1 MTGTVLIVDDS
12 LTVRMNLVDAF
23 GAGDFKTVPCATAA
37 EARRALDTVAV
48 DAIVLDVLLPDAD
61 GVTFLAEL
69 RAMAAHRDKP
79 VLLLSSEAEV
89 SDRVRGLRTG
99 ADAYVGKPY
108 DIGYLVAKTRELMR
122 ARQPQQLDAKT
133 LLLIEDDPALRLR
146 LKDHL
151 EAHGYLVLIAASGED
166 GLRVAADRR
175 PSVIVVDATL
185 AGIDGATVIGR
196 LRLDAALRDIPCLL
210 LTESSDRTS
219 HLDVFGAGADAFVRK
234 DEPIDVILAKLA
246 NIGRQSTATAATLET
261 TSLNGPKLVLA
272 VDDSVTYLHEIG
284 ASLRTDGYE
293 VALARNGEDA
303 LALLAEQNVD
313 CIVLDLKMPGIG
325 GLEACQRIKQTPSM
339 RDIPLIMVSALDKPD
354 STLAGLA
361 AGADDFLGKSDDL
374 GVLKALV
381 RAQIRR
387 RQFQDEN
394 RRQHEELRAK
404 VIEAEADST
413 RELARS
419 RQNLVEALEWKNH
432 ELEAFSY
439 SVAHDL
445 RSPLQIIQG
454 FSEALLDQH
463 ADAATEDEDEDTHYL
478 TLIHDAARR
487 MAELVDALLDLAR
500 AGRAELAAEDVD
512 LSRLAREVA
521 DELQRGEPDRALEF
535 TIEDGLVAYADPHLV
550 RALLANLMGNAW
562 KFTRFTEGARIEVG
576 AKAEHANIVY
586 FVRDNGPGF
595 DAGDSEALF
604 RPFVRL
610 HNHPGIS
617 GTGIGLTTV
626 HRVVDRHG
634 GRIWAVGEVGHG
646 AMFLFTLRP
655 PRASSGLPATIQV
668 EAGPGH

>member
-1 MTGTVLIVDDS
+1 MTARVLIVDDS

-23 GAGDFKTVPCATAA
+23 RAGGFETVPSATAA
-37 EARRALDTVAV
+37 EARTVLDTVVV

-61 GVTFLAEL
+61 GVAFLAEL
-69 RAMAAHRDKP
+69 RTMAAHRDKP

-122 ARQPQQLDAKT
+122 ARQPQQRDAKT
-133 LLLIEDDPALRLR
+133 LLLIEDDPTLRLR
-146 LKDHL
+146 LKGQL
-151 EAHGYLVLIAASGED
+151 EQQGYLVFTAATGED

-175 PSVIVVDATL
+175 PSVIVVDGTL

-210 LTESSDRTS
+210 LTESSDRKGEP
-219 HLDVFGAGADAFVRK
+219 DVFDAGADAFVRK
-234 DEPIDVILAKLA
+234 GEPVDVILAKLA
-246 NIGRQSTATAATLET
+246 NIGRQTTATAATLGT
-261 TSLNGPKLVLA
+261 RSLNGPKLVLA
-272 VDDSVTYLHEIG
+272 VDDSATYLHEIG
-284 ASLRTDGYE
+284 ASLRAGGYE
-293 VALARNGEDA
+293 VALARSGEDA
-303 LALLAEQNVD
+303 LALLAEQSVD

-325 GLEACQRIKQTPSM
+325 GLEACQRIKQNPSM
-339 RDIPLIMVSALDKPD
+339 RDIPLIMVSALEKPD
-354 STLAGLA
+354 PTLAGLA

-374 GVLKALV
+374 EVLKALV

-387 RQFQDEN
+387 KQFQDEN
-394 RRQHEELRAK
+394 RRQHAELRTK
-404 VIEAEADST
+404 VIEVADADST

-419 RQNLVEALEWKNH
+419 RQNMVEALEWKNH

-445 RSPLQIIQG
+445 RSPLQVIQG

-463 ADAATEDEDEDTHYL
+463 ADAPGDDDDAHYL
-478 TLIHDAARR
+478 RLINDASRR

-500 AGRAELAAEDVD
+500 AGRAELAAENVD
-512 LSRLAREVA
+512 LSRLARDVA
-521 DELQRGEPDRALEF
+521 EELGRGEPDRVLEF
-535 TIEDGLVAYADPHLV
+535 AIQDGLEAYADPHLV

-576 AKAEHANIVY
+576 AEHNHADVVY

-595 DAGDSEALF
+595 AAGDSEALF

-610 HNHPGIS
+610 HDNPGIS

-634 GRIWAVGEVGHG
+634 GRVWAVGEVGQG
-646 AMFLFTLRP
+646 ATFLFTLRP
-655 PRASSGLPATIQV
+655 PRASGGLPASIPV
-668 EAGPGH
+668 EAGPHR